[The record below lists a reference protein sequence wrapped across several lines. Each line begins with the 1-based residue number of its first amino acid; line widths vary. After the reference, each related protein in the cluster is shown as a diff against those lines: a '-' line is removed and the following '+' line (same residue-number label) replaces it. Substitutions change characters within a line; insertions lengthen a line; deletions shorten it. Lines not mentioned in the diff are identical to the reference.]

1 MPGSMSDS
9 DRNFLSSIPPTL
21 SNTPAGRELIS
32 YTMRAVNNRD
42 KQIANLAQLYEE
54 KNGRLDTK
62 FITEMRKWSD
72 SNPIMDEKQKAIIQA
87 LIKKGNK

>member
-1 MPGSMSDS
+1 
-9 DRNFLSSIPPTL
+9 
-21 SNTPAGRELIS
+21 
-32 YTMRAVNNRD
+32 MRAVNNRD

-62 FITEMRKWSD
+62 FVTEMRKWSD
-72 SNPIMDEKQKAIIQA
+72 ANPIMDAQQKAIIQA